1 MISVQ
6 LKAKHFYF
14 VTNDL
19 MRFAAMEYNSLLKKI
34 AMNCSGVADND
45 LVSVQTSVH
54 DLVKI
59 FSLVADKPE
68 GQTNRINTE
77 MMGLLEP
84 QVYAGVNA
92 GNAEWIDAGQQID
105 AIRNRNWSVT
115 DQAIVNG
122 KAFLQS

>member
-6 LKAKHFYF
+6 LQAKHFYF

-19 MRFAAMEYNSLLKKI
+19 MRYAAMEYNSLLKRI
-34 AMNCSGVADND
+34 GMNCSGVADSD
-45 LVSVQTSVH
+45 LVAVQTSVD

-77 MMGLLEP
+77 MMTLLEP
-84 QVYAGVNA
+84 QITAGVAA
-92 GNAEWIDAGQQID
+92 GDQEWIGAAQKID
-105 AIRNRNWSVT
+105 AIRNANWSIT

>member
-6 LKAKHFYF
+6 LQAKHFYF

-19 MRFAAMEYNSLLKKI
+19 MRYAAMEYNSLLKRI
-34 AMNCSGVADND
+34 AMQCGGVEDDD
-45 LVSVQTSVH
+45 LVAVSTSVD

-77 MMGLLEP
+77 MMTLLEP
-84 QVYAGVNA
+84 QINA
-92 GNAEWIDAGQQID
+92 GIAAGDQEWIDAAQKINN
-105 AIRNRNWSVT
+105 IRNANWSVT